1 MRGAAEN
8 IGKAMNPTTHGI
20 SNESAK
26 VKDLKKDICP
36 QTSNDLMTSD
46 FGVRQSNTD
55 NWLSASTSDR
65 QGPAL
70 LEDNWAREKV
80 NFATDTA
87 IR

>member
-1 MRGAAEN
+1 MRGAVEN
-8 IGKAMNPTTHGI
+8 MGKAMNPATHGI

-26 VKDLKKDICP
+26 IKDLKKDICP
-36 QTSNDLMTSD
+36 QGKNDLMTNE
-46 FGVRQSNTD
+46 FGVRQPNTD

-80 NFATDTA
+80 SFATDSA